1 MEKIKIRRALISVSD
16 KEGVVDLARNL
27 KEMGIEI
34 LSTGGTAR
42 TLQDAGIP
50 VIEVSQY
57 TGFPEMMDGRIKTL
71 HPKIHGALL
80 ANRDDNQH
88 LNQMKQHGIEPID
101 LVVVNLYP
109 FEKTVAKQDCSL
121 EEAIE
126 NIDIG
131 GPTMLRS
138 AAKNY
143 KYVAVVIDPKDYQEL
158 IKEMKESE
166 GSISLETRFRLA
178 KKVFYLTSRYD
189 KAIAEYLERE
199 KKMIFS

>member
-178 KKVFYLTSRYD
+178 KKVFYLTSHYD
-189 KAIAEYLERE
+189 KAIAEYLEQAE
-199 KKMIFS
+199 LF